1 MVCTLG
7 RNKRWKQFRLS
18 TSPAKT
24 IGNQGHVRNDL
35 KLLKYQEP
43 KQVRGREKAGS
54 NWITVKY
61 YAYRTLGLL
70 LFPFFSSF
78 AEGMISQIQLGSCQF
93 AFSYRTVPPFRL
105 LRLPF
110 ILGTRGTLTYF
121 QEQNLFQKVP
131 SEEGPPPALLP
142 SCCPSASPMR
152 VQSAPCFKCVLPE
165 VVFTKIRRRV
175 CFPVFLTQKLA
186 SHAHALGFSE
196 TTPYCT
202 ETFYNDR
209 SFGQPHFILLLI
221 ELLVIC
227 YSCVILPCA

>member
-1 MVCTLG
+1 M
-7 RNKRWKQFRLS
+7 
-18 TSPAKT
+18 
-24 IGNQGHVRNDL
+24 
-35 KLLKYQEP
+35 
-43 KQVRGREKAGS
+43 
-54 NWITVKY
+54 
-61 YAYRTLGLL
+61 
-70 LFPFFSSF
+70 
-78 AEGMISQIQLGSCQF
+78 
-93 AFSYRTVPPFRL
+93 
-105 LRLPF
+105 
-110 ILGTRGTLTYF
+110 YF

-227 YSCVILPCA
+227 YSCVILPCAQLLCLTQPVPYGKTLFKIFLILPLLIYLIGAQSMFAEVLN